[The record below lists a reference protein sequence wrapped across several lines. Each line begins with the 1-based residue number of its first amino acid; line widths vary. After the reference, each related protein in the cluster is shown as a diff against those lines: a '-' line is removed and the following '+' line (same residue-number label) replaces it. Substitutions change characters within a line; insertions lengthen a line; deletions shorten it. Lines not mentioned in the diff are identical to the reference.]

1 MTFVAR
7 VQNVSATHSAQ
18 RIARA
23 IGTLA
28 YPKWQPFGGAAQ
40 ARPRGVDGGPF
51 RVQRVREMSTAQYAQ
66 YALLFIAFIV
76 ASLFF
81 WSWWLQ
87 FDNVGNWFLFG
98 VRTWVMFYIGT
109 CLPFF
114 YLVFL
119 GQMKRPVPVK
129 APAGAR
135 VALMTLTVPGSE
147 SLEIVERQLIA
158 MTAVEYP
165 HDSWI
170 LVDKLHSPEI
180 LALATTYGVK
190 YFSRHDV
197 ETWGREQV
205 ERWNQPKPPF
215 QAKTKA
221 GNVNACLEA
230 WRLLGMDYE
239 YFVQYDIDH
248 NPIPAYLD
256 NVLGFFRDATVAWVQ
271 SPSVIKNHAASW
283 TAWGALEQE
292 YILQGVLQRGF
303 YGLTDTPM
311 IIGSHCAYRL
321 SAIEQIGGFQPTRA
335 EDHLDTLY
343 LAADGWKGVYLPE
356 IIASGDGPEDFR
368 TYTEQQFAWAFSMF
382 QVLQGHTGRMFGK
395 LSFLQTI
402 VFLFAQTW
410 YVLWSTAML
419 AMFLLPI
426 VGLLFNTPT
435 SHASFSEFIVH
446 YLPQALVATAAWWW
460 SRQWFLPRGLPA
472 LSWRGVVLHIARWP
486 SVLSAIIQAA
496 LRVQKPYM
504 ITVKGMGAGQTR
516 FDTLSHLP
524 YFLLVIAGLGAVQGF
539 LLRVGRGAAQGDLLY
554 TLIGVLMVLL
564 VFVVVLFKDVK
575 ELAAQLGFLKS
586 ITLRLQPLL
595 ILFVLLGSM
604 TATLYSALAPIQEAV
619 VSGAHFNVSYLQQL
633 AAPIALLVG
642 GVPN

>member
-28 YPKWQPFGGAAQ
+28 FPKWQPFGGAAQ

-197 ETWGREQV
+197 ET
-205 ERWNQPKPPF
+205 
-215 QAKTKA
+215 
-221 GNVNACLEA
+221 
-230 WRLLGMDYE
+230 LG
-239 YFVQYDIDH
+239 
-248 NPIPAYLD
+248 P
-256 NVLGFFRDATVAWVQ
+256 
-271 SPSVIKNHAASW
+271 
-283 TAWGALEQE
+283 
-292 YILQGVLQRGF
+292 
-303 YGLTDTPM
+303 
-311 IIGSHCAYRL
+311 
-321 SAIEQIGGFQPTRA
+321 
-335 EDHLDTLY
+335 
-343 LAADGWKGVYLPE
+343 
-356 IIASGDGPEDFR
+356 
-368 TYTEQQFAWAFSMF
+368 
-382 QVLQGHTGRMFGK
+382 
-395 LSFLQTI
+395 
-402 VFLFAQTW
+402 
-410 YVLWSTAML
+410 
-419 AMFLLPI
+419 
-426 VGLLFNTPT
+426 
-435 SHASFSEFIVH
+435 
-446 YLPQALVATAAWWW
+446 
-460 SRQWFLPRGLPA
+460 
-472 LSWRGVVLHIARWP
+472 
-486 SVLSAIIQAA
+486 
-496 LRVQKPYM
+496 
-504 ITVKGMGAGQTR
+504 
-516 FDTLSHLP
+516 
-524 YFLLVIAGLGAVQGF
+524 
-539 LLRVGRGAAQGDLLY
+539 
-554 TLIGVLMVLL
+554 
-564 VFVVVLFKDVK
+564 
-575 ELAAQLGFLKS
+575 
-586 ITLRLQPLL
+586 
-595 ILFVLLGSM
+595 
-604 TATLYSALAPIQEAV
+604 
-619 VSGAHFNVSYLQQL
+619 
-633 AAPIALLVG
+633 
-642 GVPN
+642 